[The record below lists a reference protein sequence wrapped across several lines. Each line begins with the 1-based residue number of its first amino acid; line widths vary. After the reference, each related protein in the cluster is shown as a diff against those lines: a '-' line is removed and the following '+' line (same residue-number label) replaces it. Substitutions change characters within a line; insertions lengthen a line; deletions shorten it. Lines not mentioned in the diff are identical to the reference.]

1 MADHEELYDDARAER
16 LKALL
21 RRVADLIHQLD
32 RNDVLLASSAELQR
46 LLGEAR
52 SELFH
57 YEVRSTYDT
66 PEIAEHRR
74 LVDDAL
80 NNSFTLED
88 PEDEEPWRTEAV
100 LSRARRGGGNWPRC
114 DAVHVPEDG
123 REHPGRR
130 GHHGE

>member
-1 MADHEELYDDARAER
+1 MAEHEELYDDARAER

-21 RRVADLIHQLD
+21 RRLADLIRELD
-32 RNDVLLASSAELQR
+32 RKDALLASSAELQR
-46 LLGEAR
+46 LLGDAR

-80 NNSFTLED
+80 NSSFTPED
-88 PEDEEPWRTEAV
+88 PEDEEPWRH
-100 LSRARRGGGNWPRC
+100 PRPA
-114 DAVHVPEDG
+114 D
-123 REHPGRR
+123 
-130 GHHGE
+130 

>member
-32 RNDVLLASSAELQR
+32 RSDALLGASAELQR

-88 PEDEEPWRTEAV
+88 PEDEEPWR
-100 LSRARRGGGNWPRC
+100 RPR
-114 DAVHVPEDG
+114 PE
-123 REHPGRR
+123 
-130 GHHGE
+130 

>member
-1 MADHEELYDDARAER
+1 VSRTSSINWIETTRCSR
-16 LKALL
+16 
-21 RRVADLIHQLD
+21 
-32 RNDVLLASSAELQR
+32 SSAELQR

-88 PEDEEPWRTEAV
+88 PEDEEPWRRPRPSGLKRFYLVLAAVAV
-100 LSRARRGGGNWPRC
+100 LGSVRC
-114 DAVHVPEDG
+114 CDVPEKPVSIPVTQPS
-123 REHPGRR
+123 R
-130 GHHGE
+130 